1 MLEMPIFEF
10 VGDDYYEAGR
20 LEKVAI
26 DWSKKIIC
34 GSLTVKPAHNHPNI
48 KKKVQRQVVFFKF
61 SDVGKTLRHLT
72 KREPDKGDSSDLFS
86 LSNSDQLPALGDL
99 S

>member
-10 VGDDYYEAGR
+10 VGDDYYEAGQ
-20 LEKVAI
+20 LDKVAI
-26 DWSKKIIC
+26 DWSKQIIR
-34 GSLTVKPAHNHPNI
+34 GSLTVKPEHNHPNI

-72 KREPDKGDSSDLFS
+72 MLAPDKGQAAVNS
-86 LSNSDQLPALGDL
+86 SNSVGSAPCG
-99 S
+99 